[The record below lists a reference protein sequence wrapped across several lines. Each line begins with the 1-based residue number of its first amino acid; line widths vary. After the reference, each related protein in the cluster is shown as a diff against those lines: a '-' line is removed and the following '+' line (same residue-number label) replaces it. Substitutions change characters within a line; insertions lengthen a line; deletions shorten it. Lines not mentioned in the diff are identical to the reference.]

1 MDAECTRL
9 VNLLG
14 KGSKHILK
22 RNELSAWLGISDRR
36 LRKMIEQCQLEGV
49 PIINMSNGYYKA
61 ESIEELRQY
70 IRRERKRSEVI
81 ENKCKVLLY
90 TEWFDE
96 NNF

>member
-14 KGSKHILK
+14 TGSKHILK
-22 RNELSAWLGISDRR
+22 RNELSAWLGISDRK

-61 ESIEELRQY
+61 ESLEELRQY
-70 IRRERKRSEVI
+70 IRRERHREQAIDK
-81 ENKCKVLLY
+81 KLY
-90 TEWFDE
+90 ALNWTEWFD
-96 NNF
+96 